1 MMKRKK
7 RKNTMIENI
16 MAFLYK
22 HNSYFSGLILGL
34 NFGAFTNQLAK
45 EEYGWAL
52 IYLVICF
59 AIHISYLDTKNEKA

>member
-1 MMKRKK
+1 
-7 RKNTMIENI
+7 MIENI
-16 MAFLYK
+16 MAFNYK

-34 NFGAFTNQLAK
+34 NLGSLTNQLAK